1 LTSRRRGGVRAHR
14 RVGHGTA
21 MAAAAQRAA
30 CPAGRAPSPRQDS
43 EARAPA
49 RPQDN
54 DATSGGGSRQCA
66 PIRAA
71 LIWAAPIFHDAAP
84 DPGEARDFAGGK
96 DDWPSSAPS
105 PVAKRWMRPICACEG
120 DRRCGARAA
129 GTPQYSGGA
138 PNGRLTIAST
148 AAAAKTRLRR
158 YPVRST
164 RMPASTS
171 WLIAASA
178 WGRDTASFSARRFS
192 VITG

>member
-1 LTSRRRGGVRAHR
+1 
-14 RVGHGTA
+14 

-71 LIWAAPIFHDAAP
+71 LIRAAPIFHDAAP
-84 DPGEARDFAGGK
+84 DPGEARDFASGR

-105 PVAKRWMRPICACEG
+105 PVAKRWMRPIFACEG
-120 DRRCGARAA
+120 DRV
-129 GTPQYSGGA
+129 
-138 PNGRLTIAST
+138 I
-148 AAAAKTRLRR
+148 
-158 YPVRST
+158 RS
-164 RMPASTS
+164 
-171 WLIAASA
+171 
-178 WGRDTASFSARRFS
+178 RDDRGKFRTARRSPMRRRRGGYASIFRRCAERP
-192 VITG
+192 VDDRQRRGCEMIAVQT